1 MGHSPAEKALYLGEA
16 HDAPDANWGDDF
28 ITETKLRA
36 LERKLKSCSHY
47 QVVGSSSLQ
56 AYTAQAEC
64 DRMVEEKKKRRA
76 NDKRTM
82 ARCSRL
88 IQLLKEKVGYGLD
101 KNWRKELTA
110 IEDTLKAQGRP
121 GVEEHSREEFQAQQE
136 RTNQRCSVLA
146 GYRPRDSRLARAL
159 ADCAGGDAG
168 VGSMRHWEAFSESP
182 LGESQAVSLL
192 ASAVVEQVENLLS
205 FCAAVASQE
214 YFNHLIKVLVEG
226 WRDRRSCAGCHMASV
241 PLTKLT
247 ITPCAHSLCVECFRK
262 CVDDKGKCCACGQ
275 PLQLRDLHALD
286 DEVVKSATL
295 GKQSIVIESAG
306 RKVNDA
312 KDDSFFDK
320 HGTKLTV
327 LVERLQQLRKDDPTA
342 KAILFVQFDDM
353 KAQVAAALRDAQIP
367 TAQLRGSVSQRAS
380 TIRDWQENPDSK
392 IYVLL
397 LSLQDSASGT
407 NLTAGS
413 HVVFVH
419 PMLAS
424 TSERAV
430 AQELQAIGRA
440 RRHGQ
445 QRETLHVWRFV
456 TNGTIEADITKHA
469 LTALAKHDSAAK
481 AFCQER
487 LKK

>member
-1 MGHSPAEKALYLGEA
+1 
-16 HDAPDANWGDDF
+16 
-28 ITETKLRA
+28 
-36 LERKLKSCSHY
+36 
-47 QVVGSSSLQ
+47 
-56 AYTAQAEC
+56 
-64 DRMVEEKKKRRA
+64 
-76 NDKRTM
+76 
-82 ARCSRL
+82 
-88 IQLLKEKVGYGLD
+88 
-101 KNWRKELTA
+101 
-110 IEDTLKAQGRP
+110 
-121 GVEEHSREEFQAQQE
+121 
-136 RTNQRCSVLA
+136 
-146 GYRPRDSRLARAL
+146 L
-159 ADCAGGDAG
+159 ADCGGGDAG

-182 LGESQAVSLL
+182 LGEGQAVSLL

-205 FCAAVASQE
+205 FCAAVASQA
-214 YFNHLIKVLVEG
+214 YFDQLVKVLVEG
-226 WRDRRSCAGCHMASV
+226 WRDKRSCICCQTASI
-241 PLTKLT
+241 PLTKLA
-247 ITPCAHSLCVECFRK
+247 ITPCAHSLCIECFQK
-262 CVDDKGKCCACGQ
+262 CVDKGKCYACGQ
-275 PLQLRDLHALD
+275 PLQARDIHPLD
-286 DEVVKSATL
+286 DEVMKGATL
-295 GKQSIVIESAG
+295 GKQNIVIQAAG
-306 RKVNDA
+306 RKSNDA
-312 KDDSFFDK
+312 KDEGFFDK

-327 LVERLQQLRKDDPTA
+327 LVEKLLHLRKDDPTA

-380 TIRDWQENPDSK
+380 IIRDWQENPDSK

-424 TSERAV
+424 TAERAV

-445 QRETLHVWRFV
+445 QRDTLHVWRFV

-469 LTALAKHDSAAK
+469 LTALAKHDNAAK